1 MGRVYYIDTC
11 GEDTNDG
18 LSPRT
23 AWKSFQNINGTV
35 LSGGD
40 KLLLRR
46 GCVWN
51 EHLNLYAIGT
61 PEAFAEIGAYGEGDR
76 PKIERSG
83 DISERCVT
91 VRNSSYFKLYDLEV
105 CNAGAGIVLFY
116 DESYHNHSVYISN
129 VSAHHFYGLYR
140 GCGSSSKNPAWQSYV
155 AEDRVGF
162 SLGIIVTGKDTSD
175 MNDERVLTDFRVSD
189 CEIYQT
195 GGGIGLDWC
204 DHRCCDGS
212 IVGKTKFGNVVW
224 ERLHLYDNDVA
235 DVSLTSM
242 FLQCVTGAVLRDTV
256 IDNGAGGAPWGT
268 AAIHLQL
275 AKDVLIENV
284 EIKNMPHTN
293 VSDECGIDFETDVEN
308 CIIRGC
314 SFENNAGA
322 AIEFLCNFEMSPMAV
337 SRNVVIEQCDFVHNN
352 WAVLYNNPAQILV
365 QIWQHDNCPS
375 VTVRDCR
382 FSNPDGVVE
391 IGGDGILDLF
401 QTEGNVVLNATAVS
415 AAM

>member
-1 MGRVYYIDTC
+1 
-11 GEDTNDG
+11 
-18 LSPRT
+18 
-23 AWKSFQNINGTV
+23 
-35 LSGGD
+35 
-40 KLLLRR
+40 
-46 GCVWN
+46 
-51 EHLNLYAIGT
+51 
-61 PEAFAEIGAYGEGDR
+61 
-76 PKIERSG
+76 
-83 DISERCVT
+83 
-91 VRNSSYFKLYDLEV
+91 
-105 CNAGAGIVLFY
+105 
-116 DESYHNHSVYISN
+116 
-129 VSAHHFYGLYR
+129 
-140 GCGSSSKNPAWQSYV
+140 
-155 AEDRVGF
+155 
-162 SLGIIVTGKDTSD
+162 

-212 IVGKTKFGNVVW
+212 IVGKNKFGNVVW

>member
-1 MGRVYYIDTC
+1 MAISAQAVKQLKELTNCGMMDCKRALEETNGDVDAAIKNLREKGLAKAAKKSGRIAAEGLVYTKIDEAKKV
-11 GEDTNDG
+11 GVVVE
-18 LSPRT
+18 
-23 AWKSFQNINGTV
+23 INV
-35 LSGGD
+35 
-40 KLLLRR
+40 
-46 GCVWN
+46 
-51 EHLNLYAIGT
+51 E
-61 PEAFAEIGAYGEGDR
+61 
-76 PKIERSG
+76 
-83 DISERCVT
+83 
-91 VRNSSYFKLYDLEV
+91 
-105 CNAGAGIVLFY
+105 
-116 DESYHNHSVYISN
+116 
-129 VSAHHFYGLYR
+129 
-140 GCGSSSKNPAWQSYV
+140 
-155 AEDRVGF
+155 
-162 SLGIIVTGKDTSD
+162 
-175 MNDERVLTDFRVSD
+175 TDFAA
-189 CEIYQT
+189 
-195 GGGIGLDWC
+195 
-204 DHRCCDGS
+204 
-212 IVGKTKFGNVVW
+212 KTDRFIEFVELVANTII
-224 ERLHLYDNDVA
+224 DNDVA

-401 QTEGNVVLNATAVS
+401 QTGNVVLNATAVS

>member
-40 KLLLRR
+40 KLLLRL

-212 IVGKTKFGNVVW
+212 IVGKNKFGNVVW

>member
-91 VRNSSYFKLYDLEV
+91 VRNASYFKLYDLEV

-212 IVGKTKFGNVVW
+212 IVGKNKFGNVVW

>member
-1 MGRVYYIDTC
+1 MGKVYYIDTC
-11 GEDTNDG
+11 GADTNDG
-18 LSPRT
+18 LSPQT

-51 EHLNLYAIGT
+51 EHLTLFAIGM
-61 PEAFAEIGAYGEGDR
+61 PEAFAEIGAYGEGPC
-76 PKIERSG
+76 PKIERNG

-91 VRNSSYFKLYDLEV
+91 VSNASYFKMHDIEV

-116 DESYHNHSVYISN
+116 DESYHNRSVYLSN
-129 VSAHHFYGLYR
+129 ISAHHFYGLYR
-140 GCGSSSKNPAWQSYV
+140 GCGASSKNPEWQSYV

-212 IVGKTKFGNVVW
+212 IVGKNKFGDVVW
-224 ERLHLYDNDVA
+224 ERLHLYDNDVD

-275 AKDVLIENV
+275 AQDVLIDNV

-308 CIIRGC
+308 CVIRNC
-314 SFENNAGA
+314 RFENNAGA
-322 AIEFLCNFEMSPMAV
+322 AIEFLCNFEMSPLAV
-337 SRNVVIEQCDFVHNN
+337 SRNVIIEKCDFIHNN
-352 WAVLYNNPAQILV
+352 WAVLYDNPAQILV
-365 QIWQHDNCPS
+365 KLWQHDNCPL
-375 VTVRDCR
+375 VTIRNCR
-382 FSNPDGVVE
+382 FANPDKVIE
-391 IGGDGILDLF
+391 IGGDGVLDLI
-401 QTEGNVVLNATAVS
+401 QAEDNVVFNATAVS